1 MAHPGRVWS
10 SLLLSLLL
18 FTSQQSLVYADGFT
32 FPTDDVYQFIVGDL
46 VNVTWDWVS
55 PRISLYEVCST
66 AVLLE
71 SNVSDTQSYVWNATR
86 DNYKESGCVFE
97 LVPLTADGSLNPP
110 NLTSVIIGVS
120 KRYADD
126 PAPTSYN
133 FGGTSSSTAT
143 SSATAFLS
151 TTTASSFTT
160 TATAN
165 PYTATA
171 EPASATT
178 SSSTAN
184 ETPTSIAKAGLT
196 TAQKVGIGL
205 GVPLGVLALSLA
217 GALIFMYRRRQRRR
231 REGESSAQ
239 LPLPPSQQQSS
250 QHLYYAVPPMAE
262 QPKSPFD
269 GSRMSRVSGAET
281 LIAELPAAEVEAPSE
296 RGDSL
301 RPVSELMGTPRNEL
315 T

>member
-1 MAHPGRVWS
+1 MALPGRAWS
-10 SLLLSLLL
+10 SLLLFLLL
-18 FTSQQSLVYADGFT
+18 STSQLCLVHADGFT

-97 LVPLTADGSLNPP
+97 LVPLTDDGTPNPP

-120 KRYADD
+120 KRYTND

-143 SSATAFLS
+143 SSATAFL
-151 TTTASSFTT
+151 TTTKASSFTT
-160 TATAN
+160 TT
-165 PYTATA
+165 TA
-171 EPASATT
+171 EPASATI

-184 ETPTSIAKAGLT
+184 ETPTAIAKTGLT
-196 TAQKVGIGL
+196 TAQKVGLGL

-231 REGESSAQ
+231 REGGSSAQ

-250 QHLYYAVPPMAE
+250 EHLYYAVPPMAE

-281 LIAELPAAEVEAPSE
+281 LIAELPAAVEAQSE